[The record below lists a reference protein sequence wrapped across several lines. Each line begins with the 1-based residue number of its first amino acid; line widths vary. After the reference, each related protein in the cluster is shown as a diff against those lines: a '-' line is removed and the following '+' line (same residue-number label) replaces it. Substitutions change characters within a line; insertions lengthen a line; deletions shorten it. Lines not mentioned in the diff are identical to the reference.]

1 MKGLSCRYFLN
12 AGFNSDFSIEYHILE
27 NEKHYFKIERKVM
40 HVRCLPSKNELSLL
54 QNPNASSAYHSIS
67 CWTLTPGSCRAGPSW
82 HALSPRPRRLRPA
95 ARAGPSG
102 TASVRARTAAVKD
115 AWKKNEC
122 SLRKVNVLWNFCQML
137 KWFANCCQT
146 CEVLPKFWRAP
157 SRQYRKK
164 PIWGRNIHYPAL
176 FFNL

>member
-1 MKGLSCRYFLN
+1 MFAVWLLKM
-12 AGFNSDFSIEYHILE
+12 NSPFS
-27 NEKHYFKIERKVM
+27 
-40 HVRCLPSKNELSLL
+40 SLQMSPL
-54 QNPNASSAYHSIS
+54 SIS
-67 CWTLTPGSCRAGPSW
+67 CWTLTPGSCRAGPSSR
-82 HALSPRPRRLRPA
+82 ALSPRPRRLRPG

-137 KWFANCCQT
+137 KWFAKCCQT
-146 CEVLPKFWRAP
+146 CEVLPKFWRAR